1 MAILRSGSVVRYR
14 CLRPLVSGP
23 LMPALLG
30 KRLGVKLR
38 VDGEAHLESI
48 VRLRLSGGPRR
59 IRCGPDSQTDCGLGR
74 QNGLARAT
82 RPTRY
87 ARRARR
93 ASAHRDAAWL
103 VVRCHVLLLLCRLD
117 DLAMEAVRHQVHY
130 LQVPRHRHQQI
141 AHRLQG
147 KPPTLLHAFG
157 SRRGGYGG
165 IGNQYLIELI
175 RELWR
180 NRELTLEL
188 TRRELFQGHT
198 SHVFG
203 GLWALA
209 NPLITL
215 LLYFLVFRYIFPS
228 RVGDRS
234 GEVFLL
240 AGLVQWVVL
249 AEVMVRASH
258 VGQQNANLV
267 KQISFPLEV
276 LVAKTV
282 LSWLFVQAVMSF
294 GMLVLI
300 LFEPGP
306 IGFGVLPLWL
316 LAVIL
321 QAVLMLGLTLILA
334 SLTPFAPD
342 TAEVVG
348 MFIRLGMF
356 ITPILYVSDTFGPL
370 VKALFHANPFS
381 YFAWIH
387 QGALVHQSVTD
398 PLVWLAA
405 FMLAAS
411 VLWRGERMFRELSPA
426 FTVVL

>member
-1 MAILRSGSVVRYR
+1 ML
-14 CLRPLVSGP
+14 
-23 LMPALLG
+23 ALLG
-30 KRLGVKLR
+30 KRFSAKLR

-59 IRCGPDSQTDCGLGR
+59 IRCGPDSQTDYGLDR
-74 QNGLARAT
+74 LNGLARAI
-82 RPTRY
+82 RLKRY
-87 ARRARR
+87 ARRVRR
-93 ASAHRDAAWL
+93 ASAQSDAAWL
-103 VVRCHVLLLLCRLD
+103 VVRCHVLLFLCGLD
-117 DLAMEAVRHQVHY
+117 DVAMEAVRDQVHY
-130 LQVPRHRHQQI
+130 LQVPRHRHQQP

-147 KPPTLLHAFG
+147 KPLTLLHVFG
-157 SRRGGYGG
+157 SRSGGYGA
-165 IGNQYLIELI
+165 IGNQHLIELI
-175 RELWR
+175 RTLWR
-180 NRELTLEL
+180 DRELTLEL

-203 GLWALA
+203 GLWAPA

-215 LLYFLVFRYIFPS
+215 LIYFLVLRYIFPS

-249 AEVMVRASH
+249 AEVMVRACH
-258 VGQQNANLV
+258 VVQQNANLA
-267 KQISFPLEV
+267 KQISFPLKV

-282 LSWLFVQAVMSF
+282 LSGLFVQAVMAF
-294 GMLVLI
+294 GILVLI

-321 QAVLMLGLTLILA
+321 QAVFMLGLTLILV
-334 SLTPFAPD
+334 SLTPFAPN

-348 MFIRLGMF
+348 VFVRLGML
-356 ITPILYVSDTFGPL
+356 ITPILYASDTFGPL

-387 QGALVHQSVTD
+387 QDALVHQSVTD

-411 VLWRGERMFRELSPA
+411 ALWLGERMFREMTPA
-426 FTVVL
+426 FTDVL